1 MNMSNIHSC
10 NERGET
16 QEGRRR
22 AIFCA
27 GIALMG
33 ISFLIYPLYI
43 VIPLLTLSLQTKAAL
58 IVAGSVIS
66 WGIMGVG
73 GVLSGREGYPLL
85 KSCFRRV
92 FAFERY

>member
-1 MNMSNIHSC
+1 MSNIHSC
-10 NERGET
+10 NERGGA
-16 QEGRRR
+16 QEVQRR
-22 AIFCA
+22 ALFCA

-58 IVAGSVIS
+58 IVAGSLIS

-73 GVLSGREGYPLL
+73 GVLSGREGYPIL
-85 KSCFRRV
+85 KNYFRKT